1 VIAAVAQA
9 RGARRSVLSG
19 VFAVV
24 AVLDLVFLVAPILFI
39 IPLSL
44 TSAGYLVFPPPGLSL
59 RWYREF
65 LGRPEWMASLL
76 FSAEM
81 SVVATLLTVVLGL
94 FASIAFVRARFPG
107 KTAIYTVVLA
117 PMIVPLV
124 ITAIAVYLFL
134 ARLNLVGGIVGMAL
148 GLTVVTL
155 PLFIII
161 ASATLQGFDLR
172 LEQAAIGLG
181 ADPVVAF
188 LRVTLPLIAPGVI
201 SGALFAFL
209 TAFDDLL
216 IPLLLSG
223 TATLPLSVRIWT
235 NLITQVDPTIAA
247 VSSFLTVVAVLI
259 LGASALLR
267 RASR

>member
-1 VIAAVAQA
+1 M
-9 RGARRSVLSG
+9 RRSALSAG
-19 VFAVV
+19 FAALAAFDV
-24 AVLDLVFLVAPILFI
+24 VFLIVPIIFI

-59 RWYREF
+59 RWYRQF
-65 LGRPEWMASLL
+65 LGRPEWMTSLAL
-76 FSAEM
+76 SAEM
-81 SVVATLLTVVLGL
+81 SAAATLLTVVLGL
-94 FASIAFVRARFPG
+94 AAAIAFVRARFPG
-107 KTAIYTVVLA
+107 KTAVYTVVLA
-117 PMIVPLV
+117 PMIVPSV

-134 ARLNLVGGIVGMAL
+134 ARLHLVGGVLGMAL

-161 ASATLQGFDLR
+161 ASATLQGFDTR

-223 TATLPLSVRIWT
+223 TTALPLSVRIWT

-247 VSSFLTVVAVLI
+247 VSSFLTVVAIVVLS
-259 LGASALLR
+259 ASAVLR
-267 RASR
+267 RAAR

>member
-1 VIAAVAQA
+1 MAASVE
-9 RGARRSVLSG
+9 ARRGRRSPLSG
-19 VFAVV
+19 AFATV
-24 AVLDLVFLVAPILFI
+24 AAFDIIFLIVPILFI

-59 RWYREF
+59 RWYHEF

-81 SVVATLLTVVLGL
+81 SAAATVLTVVLGL
-94 FASIAFVRARFPG
+94 AASIALVRARFPG
-107 KTAIYTVVLA
+107 KTAVYTIVLA
-117 PMIVPLV
+117 PMIVPSV

-134 ARLNLVGGIVGMAL
+134 ARLNLAGGVPGMAL

-161 ASATLQGFDLR
+161 ASATLQGVDER
-172 LEQAAIGLG
+172 LEQAAVGLG

-223 TATLPLSVRIWT
+223 TNTLPLAVRIWT
-235 NLITQVDPTIAA
+235 NLLTQLDPTIAA
-247 VSSFLTVVAVLI
+247 VSAFLTVVAVFVLS
-259 LGASALLR
+259 ASALLR
-267 RASR
+267 RAPR

>member
-1 VIAAVAQA
+1 MAVVAQT
-9 RGARRSVLSG
+9 RSGRRSVLSG

-24 AVLDLVFLVAPILFI
+24 AALDLVFLIVPILFI

-44 TSAGYLVFPPPGLSL
+44 TSAGYLVFPPPGFSL
-59 RWYREF
+59 RWYREL

-81 SVVATLLTVVLGL
+81 SAAATLLTVVLGL
-94 FASIAFVRARFPG
+94 SASIAFVRARFPG
-107 KTAIYTVVLA
+107 KTAVYTIVLA
-117 PMIVPLV
+117 PLIVPSV

-134 ARLNLVGGIVGMAL
+134 ARLNLAGGIAGMAL

-155 PLFIII
+155 PLFIIVV
-161 ASATLQGFDLR
+161 SATLQGFDQR

-223 TATLPLSVRIWT
+223 TAPLPLSVRIWT

-247 VSSFLTVVAVLI
+247 VSSFLTVVAVLV
-259 LGASALLR
+259 LSASALLR
-267 RASR
+267 RPPR